1 MRLFFIPFGFAKKMC
16 MVSPS
21 LNYGAVRILAPS
33 PSSSTLLFLDLTPI
47 FKFILFQLQVSL
59 RLQTTDDFVL
69 LVSHQLLGHLASPFG
84 FKSEQGGSGNAAS
97 MASAQAAAEQEA
109 CNIVRAHL
117 KQKSGSSGPASP
129 VGAKLQTPEHLAA
142 QARAR
147 AKGAAE
153 ALVDRAVKRAN
164 AYSHPA
170 PSANVAATVAMLK

>member
-1 MRLFFIPFGFAKKMC
+1 M
-16 MVSPS
+16 
-21 LNYGAVRILAPS
+21 
-33 PSSSTLLFLDLTPI
+33 
-47 FKFILFQLQVSL
+47 SL

-69 LVSHQLLGHLASPFG
+69 LVTHQLLGHLATPFG
-84 FKSEQGGSGNAAS
+84 FKNEHGSSIAS
-97 MASAQAAAEQEA
+97 SGSAQAAAEQEA

-117 KQKSGSSGPASP
+117 KQKSASSSPSSP

-170 PSANVAATVAMLK
+170 PSANVAATVAILK